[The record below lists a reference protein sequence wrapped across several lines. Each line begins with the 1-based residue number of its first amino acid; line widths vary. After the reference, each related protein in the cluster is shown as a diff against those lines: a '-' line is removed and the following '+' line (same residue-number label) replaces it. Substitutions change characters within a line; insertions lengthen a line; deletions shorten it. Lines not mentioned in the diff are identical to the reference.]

1 MLVTPRVDEEM
12 TGYEI
17 INLTQVAL
25 GAKPAKGAHTL
36 FIQSIGAIE
45 SSGWMI
51 LCFEGVGGCRDSWRC
66 TSQTVLGGVG
76 LENEGIKKLRVQKAG
91 VQMLDK
97 SSAATTR

>member
-45 SSGWMI
+45 
-51 LCFEGVGGCRDSWRC
+51 
-66 TSQTVLGGVG
+66 
-76 LENEGIKKLRVQKAG
+76 
-91 VQMLDK
+91 
-97 SSAATTR
+97 